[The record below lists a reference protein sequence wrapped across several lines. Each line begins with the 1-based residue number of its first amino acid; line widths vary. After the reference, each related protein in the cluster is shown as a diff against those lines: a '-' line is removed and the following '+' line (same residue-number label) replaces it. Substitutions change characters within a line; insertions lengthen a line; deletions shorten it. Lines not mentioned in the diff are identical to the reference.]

1 MNAGNKIWVEKRFYN
16 SIFFSKINAQ
26 CENFEVSDT
35 IDQTTDEL
43 SYASFPC
50 EHCEYIASRGDNLKK
65 HIEAKH
71 LGVTYACDLCPYQA
85 TQKQNLKRHYKLK
98 HLS

>member
-1 MNAGNKIWVEKRFYN
+1 MFYN

-26 CENFEVSDT
+26 FKNFEVSDT
-35 IDQTTDEL
+35 IDQRADEL

-71 LGVTYACDLCPYQA
+71 LGVTYVTCVPINQHSRSKIWKDN
-85 TQKQNLKRHYKLK
+85 T
-98 HLS
+98 S